1 MKMLSWYFY
10 RLRSM
15 NIREVGYRVLR
26 WTQSMRIR
34 YRSPEREALKIMG
47 DLREE
52 NFQDYINGLDAVYYF
67 NSEDRAEILDF
78 LNRQSTRDYSSFMET
93 ADRTLDHR
101 VKLLGREIRLGKNI
115 NWNLD
120 PITGI
125 DWSSRNTTHIALRND
140 SRSADIRWIWEL
152 NRHHHLVTLGKAYYL
167 SEDNKYTIE
176 LIDQISAWIDY
187 CIPWKGVQWNSAL
200 EVAIRIINWIW
211 ALEFI
216 RGSNVLSAATFR
228 TVVASISQQT
238 NYIYNNLSR
247 YSSANNHIIGEAA
260 CLAIV
265 GIRFPW
271 LPNAG
276 TWREDG
282 LQILEDELET
292 QILPDGV
299 PAEQSIH
306 YLEFILEL
314 NLLAWRL
321 AEINGYRVPELWYE
335 RLASS
340 SNFLTHLMDDRH
352 FIPDI
357 GDSDDGCVL
366 RFLETEEFSNI
377 RSILGSAA
385 VLLQRSDL
393 KAKAGN
399 WNEKNEWILGRW
411 GRERFNALE
420 ARKPSMKSKLFP
432 IGGYAVMRD
441 EISILTFDFGA
452 LGYLST
458 AAHGHADALSIMISS
473 KGTPLLIDPGTYA
486 YNDGELWRNYFRGT
500 KAHNTVVVNDNN
512 QSEIIGNF
520 LWKNKAKAHFLF
532 WETNPACDLI
542 VARHDG
548 YSRQGILHTR
558 CLVFKKPGFL
568 LVSDTIAGTGTQRIE
583 QLWHFPHEAVVEQS
597 RDTFSVRVNG
607 LQMLL
612 QEPGHP
618 NMTAR
623 ILRGIDR
630 PIQGW
635 VSPSYGSK
643 KPAPVLSIIGDLT
656 LPTELITYMD
666 FRKDPVLSTQDRS
679 EIYSILIRKR
689 AELDI

>member
-1 MKMLSWYFY
+1 MKILLWYFY

-15 NIREVGYRVLR
+15 TIREVGYRVLR

-34 YRSPEREALKIMG
+34 YRNPRREAQKIMG

-52 NFQDYINGLDAVYYF
+52 DFQDYINELDAIFYF

-78 LNRQSTRDYSSFMET
+78 LHSQSLSDNSSIMET

-101 VKLLGREIRLGKNI
+101 VKLFGREIRLGKNI

-125 DWSSRNTTHIALRND
+125 EWSSRSTAHIALRKG
-140 SRSADIRWIWEL
+140 SRSGDIRWIWEL

-167 SEDNKYTIE
+167 SRDNIYAIE
-176 LIDQISAWIDY
+176 LVNQILAWIEY
-187 CIPWKGVQWNSAL
+187 CKPWKGVQWNSAL
-200 EVAIRIINWIW
+200 EVAVRIINWIW

-216 RGSNVLSAATFR
+216 RESDVLSAATFR
-228 TVVASISQQT
+228 TVMASISQQT
-238 NYIYNNLSR
+238 NYVCDNLSR

-265 GIRFPW
+265 GIRYPW

-276 TWREDG
+276 TLRKDG

-299 PAEQSIH
+299 PAEQSVH

-314 NLLAWRL
+314 NFLAWRL
-321 AEINGYRVPELWYE
+321 AEINGYRVPEIWYE

-340 SNFLTHLMDDRH
+340 SNFIAHLMDDGH
-352 FIPDI
+352 SIPAI

-366 RFLETEEFSNI
+366 RFIETREFNNY
-377 RSILGSAA
+377 RSILGQAA
-385 VLLQRSDL
+385 AILNRADL

-399 WNEKNEWILGRW
+399 WDEKSEWILGRW

-420 ARKPSMKSKLFP
+420 VWKPSMDSKLFP

-441 EISILTFDFGA
+441 EWSILTFDYGD

-458 AAHGHADALSIMISS
+458 AAHGHADALSITLRS

-486 YNDGELWRNYFRGT
+486 YNNGEPWRNYFRGT
-500 KAHNTVVVNDNN
+500 KAHNTVVVDDYN
-512 QSEIIGNF
+512 QSEIIGKF
-520 LWKNKAKAHFLF
+520 LWKKKAKAHLLF
-532 WETNPACDLI
+532 WETDPACDLI
-542 VARHDG
+542 IAHHDG
-548 YSRQGILHTR
+548 YSHQGILHTR

-568 LVSDTIAGTGTQRIE
+568 LVSDTIAGTGTHRIE
-583 QLWHFPHEAVVEQS
+583 QLWHFPHDAVVEQS
-597 RDTFSVRVNG
+597 GDTFSVRVNG
-607 LQMLL
+607 QQLLL
-612 QEPGHP
+612 QGPGHP

-623 ILRGIDR
+623 VLRGTDR

-635 VSPSYGSK
+635 VSPRYGSK
-643 KPAPVLSIIGDLT
+643 EPAPVLSFIGDLT

-666 FRKDPVLSTQDRS
+666 FRMDPALSTQDRT
-679 EIYSILIRKR
+679 ETYSILIGKR
-689 AELDI
+689 AELDL